1 MTPIR
6 CAVESVAKIED
17 PGTFIVKTTKLGS
30 RSAAYNSAGFGEA
43 WRMAIQCYLPEIRTP
58 TAKLSRACGL
68 KGPIASGMSWRGTC
82 SKQTG
87 SFEKASYA
95 IQDTPKTRNIMAAW
109 CRRIK
114 AALTAEILNSA

>member
-1 MTPIR
+1 LKSESTLQSRSWLSGELRGSRGQSTCNEVESPLTRMTPIR

-68 KGPIASGMSWRGTC
+68 KGPIASGMS
-82 SKQTG
+82 
-87 SFEKASYA
+87 
-95 IQDTPKTRNIMAAW
+95 
-109 CRRIK
+109 
-114 AALTAEILNSA
+114 